1 MRRLALSLAVVL
13 ALSLLLG
20 GAWIQHWW
28 ESPLDIPQSGSVVY
42 IEPGESFGS
51 LTRRMTAEGVVDRPQ
66 LFKLMARITGADQRV
81 RSGEYALPP
90 GSSARTL
97 LALLQSDATIRY
109 QVTLPEG
116 ITLAR
121 AVQLLHEAPALA
133 ATLTGADDPRLLQLV
148 APHASADGFFLP
160 ETYQYQRGDTDL
172 DVLLQAHQAM
182 REVLERLW
190 HERAIGL
197 PLEDSYSALILASI
211 IERETGAPQERGEI
225 AGVFQRRLERGM
237 RLQTDPTVIYGLGPL
252 FDGNLTRAH
261 LRDDSNPYNTYRH
274 PGLPPGPICLPG
286 AAALQAAVN
295 PAPGNS
301 LYFVAKGDGS
311 HVFSETLED
320 HEAAVRSF
328 QLRRRADYRSSP
340 KRSQQ

>member
-1 MRRLALSLAVVL
+1 MRRLALSLAVLL

-20 GAWIQHWW
+20 GAWMQHWW
-28 ESPLDIPQSGSVVY
+28 ASPLDVPPSGSVVY
-42 IEPGESFGS
+42 VEPGESFGS
-51 LTRRMTAEGVVDRPQ
+51 LTRRLTADGIVDRPH

-81 RSGEYALPP
+81 RSGEYALIP
-90 GSSARTL
+90 GSSPRTL

-121 AVQLLHEAPALA
+121 AVQLLQEAPALA

-148 APHASADGFFLP
+148 APHTSAEGFFLP

-172 DVLLQAHQAM
+172 DVLLQAHQMM
-182 REVLERLW
+182 REALERLW
-190 HERAIGL
+190 RARAVGL
-197 PLEDSYSALILASI
+197 PLEDTYSALILASI

-237 RLQTDPTVIYGLGPL
+237 RLQTDPTVIYGLGPR

-328 QLRRRADYRSSP
+328 QLRRRTDYRSSP
-340 KRSQQ
+340 GRTQQ